1 MSKRRL
7 EKLCHTDNVLCE
19 VYRKKNTVGLFF
31 YGQSLYDI
39 VEDDESDGTFVIEK
53 KFGDTKW
60 VKT

>member
-1 MSKRRL
+1 
-7 EKLCHTDNVLCE
+7 

-39 VEDDESDGTFVIEK
+39 VEDDESDGTFVVEK